1 MKELWHKYRE
11 RIDAATLRERVLIFG
26 ACALVMIVLLNALLI
41 DPTLAKHRRISLEIS
56 QRQAEIGKVQLE
68 IKKVVLGRQVQ
79 PDKETLARLADI
91 RRRTKEVEDKLA
103 REQKNLVPP
112 DQVGAMLEE
121 ILSRNRKLLL
131 VEMKSL
137 PVANLAQRS
146 ASGQPAV
153 AAPARPAV
161 PAPVAAPPAPGG
173 AEAVGPGVFR
183 HGVEIT
189 VTGSYLDLMSYLKDL
204 EKLPRQLYW
213 GQFDLSVVD
222 HPQLRLKI
230 AVFTLSLDPVWLVV

>member
-1 MKELWHKYRE
+1 MKALWHRYRE
-11 RIDAATLRERVLIFG
+11 RIDAATLRERVLVFG
-26 ACALVMIVLLNALLI
+26 ACALVIVALLNALLI
-41 DPTLAKHRRISLEIS
+41 EPALAKHRRLTLEIS
-56 QRQAEIGKVQLE
+56 QRQSEIGKIQLE
-68 IKKVVLGRQVQ
+68 IKKVVLGRGAQ

-91 RRRTKEVEDKLA
+91 KRRMKDVEDKLA

-112 DQVGAMLEE
+112 DQVGAMLGE

-137 PVANLAQRS
+137 PAANLAPRP
-146 ASGQPAV
+146 AAGQPVA
-153 AAPARPAV
+153 AAPAAPA
-161 PAPVAAPPAPGG
+161 AAIAQTAQGSTASTPVGI
-173 AEAVGPGVFR
+173 FR

-189 VTGSYLDLMSYLKDL
+189 VTGSYLDLMSYLRDL

-213 GQFDLSVVD
+213 GQFDLTVVE

-230 AVFTLSLDPVWLVV
+230 SVFTLSVDPAWLIV

>member
-26 ACALVMIVLLNALLI
+26 ACALVMIALLNVLLI
-41 DPTLAKHRRISLEIS
+41 DPALAKHRRISLEIS

-68 IKKVVLGRQVQ
+68 IKKAVLGRQAQ

-137 PVANLAQRS
+137 PVANLSRS
-146 ASGQPAV
+146 ATGQPAV
-153 AAPARPAV
+153 TAPARQT
-161 PAPVAAPPAPGG
+161 PPALGG